1 MPASVRA
8 VECTHGCLPLR
19 CPQVLNLTQDTVRE
33 MLASTNQHEM
43 VPGVPPSQLAFAQG
57 IVVKP
62 NSSYSLYGVSA
73 LYYSGLWVAGVR
85 TQLGNWWCP
94 LACAQRLLQLVPPPC
109 IHNPV
114 RHG

>member
-1 MPASVRA
+1 
-8 VECTHGCLPLR
+8 
-19 CPQVLNLTQDTVRE
+19 

-43 VPGVPPSQLAFAQG
+43 VPGVPPSQLSFAQG

-62 NSSYSLYGVSA
+62 NSSYALYGVSA
-73 LYYSGLWVAGVR
+73 LYYSGLWVAGAGTR
-85 TQLGNWWCP
+85 LGSWWCP
-94 LACAQRLLQLVPPPC
+94 LTCAQRLLQLVPPPR